1 MKSPNHTF
9 ETDMRMNKSFKS
21 IFPSRITMAFKL
33 QSGHIIRSK
42 NLFRMISVLPLV
54 FASFYFNSL
63 TAQTTERLYNHKWEQ
78 CDAASASFYS
88 LTVKTD
94 SGYYRRDFYIRDAQ
108 LQMSGL
114 YLDSICEEKN
124 GYFTF
129 YYPDGGV
136 KSSGKYANNELDGP
150 WVSYHYNKVRSDSA
164 IYSKGKRTGTSLY
177 WHTNGTL
184 SDSLYRKDKQTYA
197 LVSWFSNAQ
206 LSAKGD
212 FAANFDKI
220 GRWDYYHK
228 NGQPSG
234 IEYFEN
240 GKRISAQYFDDQGNI
255 SQDTSGIIRIASFK
269 GGEKKYRKY
278 LQNKLHFPKGYK
290 ISNASSVSIV
300 VTFTV
305 TEEGKIENVYTSVPF
320 DHRFDT
326 VVEKVVKQFPDWI
339 PAKNNN
345 RNISMQLSLPVKF
358 SNHK

>member
-1 MKSPNHTF
+1 
-9 ETDMRMNKSFKS
+9 MRTNISFNGLMLNY
-21 IFPSRITMAFKL
+21 IAIEFKHW
-33 QSGHIIRSK
+33 SGHSICAK
-42 NLFRMISVLPLV
+42 NQFRLISALLSLLFSTYL
-54 FASFYFNSL
+54 NSL
-63 TAQTTERLYNHKWEQ
+63 PAQTTERLYNYKWEQ

-114 YLDSICEEKN
+114 YLDSICDEKN
-124 GYFTF
+124 GFFTF

-136 KSSGKYANNELDGP
+136 KSSGKYVNNELDGP
-150 WVSYHYNKVRSDSA
+150 WVSFHYNKVRSDSA
-164 IYSKGKRTGTSLY
+164 MYSKGKRTGTSLY

-184 SDSLYRKDKQTYA
+184 RDSLALKDDQAYS
-197 LVSWFSNAQ
+197 LVSWFSNGQ

-212 FAANFDKI
+212 FAANLDKI

-240 GKRISAQYFDDQGNI
+240 GKRVSSQYFDDQGNI

-269 GGEKKYRKY
+269 GGEKKYRRY

-290 ISNASSVSIV
+290 ISNASSANVV

-305 TEEGKIENVYTSVPF
+305 TEEGKIEDVYTCVPF
-320 DHRFDT
+320 DHRFDAI
-326 VVEKVVKQFPDWI
+326 VEKVVKHFPDWI
-339 PAKNNN
+339 PARNNN
-345 RNISMQLSLPVKF
+345 RNINMQLSLPVKF
-358 SNHK
+358 NNYQ